1 MRWTAVR
8 IIHAPADRVFHT
20 VAEPEEF
27 HRAIPDGENAQSR
40 DPPVAASARNPVRMD
55 PVTDRLSARV
65 MIRLITRM
73 VQPALDKDLDAVKV
87 YCER

>member
-27 HRAIPDGENAQSR
+27 HRAIPDGENVQSR
-40 DPPVAASARNPVRMD
+40 GSTRRGVGTKSRAHGPGDRSPVGPRDDPADRSDGAAGA
-55 PVTDRLSARV
+55 
-65 MIRLITRM
+65 
-73 VQPALDKDLDAVKV
+73 
-87 YCER
+87 